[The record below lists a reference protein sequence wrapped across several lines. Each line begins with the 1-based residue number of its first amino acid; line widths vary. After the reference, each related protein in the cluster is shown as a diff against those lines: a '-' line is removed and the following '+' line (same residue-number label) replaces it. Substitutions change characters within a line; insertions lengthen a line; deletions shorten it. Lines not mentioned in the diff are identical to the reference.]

1 MYCNRCGQLVPRGSK
16 FCRHCGARLDVP
28 GAATML
34 PDDFYMPQPQRETQK
49 AKEIFNQALEA
60 FENGDLNKAI
70 SLCKEAVKHDPDY
83 APIHSLLGMLYERV
97 GDKKAAYAEYE
108 IALRLNPNG
117 AADRD
122 ALKRLRKEL
131 GLPNGE
137 PIQHAAP
144 MHIRSLPLIAVT
156 TFAIALMF
164 FVRAV
169 HKPKPSEIKM
179 STSSI
184 PTSIHPSTEQQPST
198 QQEQQVQRILVD
210 AINAKQRGDYNEA
223 LKMLYQA
230 KSLSPNDERIRK
242 LIDEVESERT
252 RVALTQGSQ
261 AQTDQPTQL
270 PSTRRQVG
278 SSLPVLPPPS
288 LQEGSEQRAS
298 QHREQPSSQHARLY
312 AQPPQ
317 PPQSTQQPQLWQSQQ
332 PPQGFVMPQPAQPFY
347 YQPLYSVRPP
357 MMPQPQP
364 QQFVQQPQ
372 QPQQGGEVGGGR
384 IVVRVGERKE
394 DTQRESTQP
403 PPKEEKRQEPQQVV
417 ASQQLSVDDLER
429 QAIEMHYAGKLN
441 SAISLYL
448 QALELNRD
456 IAREGRLRQNLAD
469 AYRQSNRLR
478 EAAREYRRAIEA
490 YQRQLKQGV
499 GDPTEIE
506 IAIRACKQ
514 GLELCK

>member
-1 MYCNRCGQLVPRGSK
+1 M
-16 FCRHCGARLDVP
+16 RLDVP
-28 GAATML
+28 GAATIL
-34 PDDFYMPQPQRETQK
+34 PDDFYMAQPQQETQK

-70 SLCKEAVKHDPDY
+70 SLCKEAVKHDPNY
-83 APIHSLLGMLYERV
+83 APIHSVLGMLYERI

-137 PIQHAAP
+137 PTQHAAP

-184 PTSIHPSTEQQPST
+184 PTSIHSSTEQQPNI
-198 QQEQQVQRILVD
+198 QQMQQVQRILVD

-223 LKMLYQA
+223 LKLLYQA
-230 KSLSPNDERIRK
+230 QSLSPNDQRIRK
-242 LIDEVESERT
+242 LINEVESERV
-252 RVALTQGSQ
+252 RLAIAQGSQ
-261 AQTDQPTQL
+261 AQPVQPTQP
-270 PSTRRQVG
+270 PSTRRQIG

-288 LQEGSEQRAS
+288 LQEVGSEQQAG
-298 QHREQPSSQHARLY
+298 QHREQQPSQHARTY
-312 AQPPQ
+312 AQPPRSTQ
-317 PPQSTQQPQLWQSQQ
+317 PTQPTQQPQLWQQQQQQ
-332 PPQGFVMPQPAQPFY
+332 PQLFVMPQPTQPFY

-357 MMPQPQP
+357 TMPQPQQ
-364 QQFVQQPQ
+364 QQFVQQPP
-372 QPQQGGEVGGGR
+372 QPQQGSEVGGGR
-384 IVVRVGERKE
+384 IVVRVGGRKE
-394 DTQRESTQP
+394 DTQREGMQQP
-403 PPKEEKRQEPQQVV
+403 LKEEKRQEPQQIA
-417 ASQQLSVDDLER
+417 ASPQLSVDDLER
-429 QAIEMHYAGKLN
+429 QAIEMHYAGKLD

-448 QALELNRD
+448 RALELNKD

-499 GDPTEIE
+499 GDQTEIE